1 MLDTENRK
9 PYSNH
14 CIWCCLKIEY
24 PKNWWLIIMFPY
36 CSHEKIFGNRP
47 SDIISRWCFAH
58 GIRHPLG
65 FTCCARAW
73 LYLTITPALKKI
85 WPHFRT
91 KTRRIAHPASRAS
104 QKGETL
110 HESGR
115 KKGVYCVYST
125 SSLIFSSHWKCYPL
139 EICCITIEK
148 DNLLWVFL
156 LKTEIFHGLV
166 SLPQGTWYMSGWF
179 TAALLTW

>member
-1 MLDTENRK
+1 MGCHASNWKSQTIFK
-9 PYSNH
+9 PLH
-14 CIWCCLKIEY
+14 WVLFEDWVPKKIDGWSSCFHIV
-24 PKNWWLIIMFPY
+24 PTKN
-36 CSHEKIFGNRP
+36 IFQPAKWHHFRAV
-47 SDIISRWCFAH
+47 CFAH

-104 QKGETL
+104 QQGETW

-115 KKGVYCVYST
+115 KRGVYCVYST
-125 SSLIFSSHWKCYPL
+125 SSLIFSSHCKCYPL
-139 EICCITIEK
+139 EICCIAIEK

-156 LKTEIFHGLV
+156 LKIEIFHG
-166 SLPQGTWYMSGWF
+166 
-179 TAALLTW
+179 